1 MARIRA
7 AGLTSLGGEV
17 VEAWEDFQTGEFH
30 GRGIVEPILDR
41 PDRRDVAQEIL
52 HSNVLKFRLASGA
65 FAAFRPSGTEPKLK
79 VYLQSR
85 TDEALLDRFEAEARQ
100 LLGL

>member
-1 MARIRA
+1 
-7 AGLTSLGGEV
+7 V
-17 VEAWEDFQTGEFH
+17 VAL
-30 GRGIVEPILDR
+30 P
-41 PDRRDVAQEIL
+41 IL
-52 HSNVLKFRLASGA
+52 HSNVLKFRLESGA

-85 TDEALLDRFEAEARQ
+85 SDAGLLDRMEAEARS